1 MALDVA
7 QIEGL
12 ISPTGDLSPHPHAVK
27 ALWQGISRDVSVREN
42 AGTASWRKHGKCQR
56 GGMLPS
62 MRLSGPDQA
71 MSALF
76 HAFSF
81 YLDEMA
87 FNGDQLRL
95 HRLAEACKFNTNT
108 IIIATLQVNCLNFDS
123 SSTAALGCTLS
134 FIGC

>member
-27 ALWQGISRDVSVREN
+27 ALWQGISRDVSSREN
-42 AGTASWRKHGKCQR
+42 AGIASWRKHGKCQR

-71 MSALF
+71 MSAFGCDAFF
-76 HAFSF
+76 H
-81 YLDEMA
+81 LDVMA
-87 FNGDQLRL
+87 FNGDQGYIDWL
-95 HRLAEACKFNTNT
+95 KPPNS
-108 IIIATLQVNCLNFDS
+108 IQIQ
-123 SSTAALGCTLS
+123 
-134 FIGC
+134 